1 MRICVKGSALFSK
14 VVDYLSPLSKQA
26 AMADIELV
34 RQSLISCLHGALP
47 AHTPEGYPS
56 VLGPD
61 ARGGLWAE
69 ATLPYNLRLADT
81 VGPLA
86 VVYRESP
93 QARQWI
99 DK

>member
-1 MRICVKGSALFSK
+1 VPEPRDQVQVKDLHFPR
-14 VVDYLSPLSKQA
+14 VDSPVPERG
-26 AMADIELV
+26 AMANVELV

-81 VGPLA
+81 LGPLA
-86 VVYRESP
+86 VVYREP
-93 QARQWI
+93 TEAHH
-99 DK
+99 

>member
-1 MRICVKGSALFSK
+1 
-14 VVDYLSPLSKQA
+14 
-26 AMADIELV
+26 MANIELV
-34 RQSLISCLHGALP
+34 RQSLISCLHGAIP

-86 VVYRESP
+86 VVYRESRRYTSELTNSP
-93 QARQWI
+93 DSRRYRCISPMCQ
-99 DK
+99 DP

>member
-1 MRICVKGSALFSK
+1 
-14 VVDYLSPLSKQA
+14 
-26 AMADIELV
+26 MANVELV
-34 RQSLISCLHGALP
+34 RQSLISCLHGAIP

-86 VVYRESP
+86 VVYRESLRHTSELTSSTNTRRYRSISP
-93 QARQWI
+93 MCQYP
-99 DK
+99 